1 MKTRRL
7 EEMEKLIQERGSA
20 TMEELRDA
28 FQVSINTVRRDV
40 AELVE
45 AGCAEKVYGGV
56 RAVQRTGLV
65 PYEERSLVPSSV
77 KKALCEAAASLVRD
91 GDIVFIDSGTT
102 TVHLMAW
109 LQDMRITIITNNIE
123 VIWLAL
129 EHPNIRLIVLPGE
142 LRRSTHSIAGEDSA
156 DFLSR
161 FNTTIA
167 FMAATG
173 VSRGGVTNSSEVEYA
188 IKKAAVEHTES
199 AVLMVTG
206 DKFGIT
212 SLLTYAGLSSFD
224 RIVTDSRI
232 PDEWMERL
240 KEEGVEVVQVSS
252 EQ

>member
-7 EEMEKLIQERGSA
+7 EEMEKLIQEQGSA

-45 AGCAEKVYGGV
+45 NGSAEKVYGGV
-56 RAVQRTGLV
+56 RAVQRAGLV
-65 PYEERSLVPSSV
+65 PYEERSLTPSSA
-77 KKALCEAAASLVRD
+77 KKALCEAAAPMVQD
-91 GDIVFIDSGTT
+91 GDIVFVDSGTT
-102 TVHLMAW
+102 TVHLMQW
-109 LQDMRITIITNNIE
+109 LQDRRITIITNSIE
-123 VIWLAL
+123 VIWLAMD
-129 EHPNIRLIVLPGE
+129 HPNIRLIVLPGE
-142 LRRSTHSIAGEDSA
+142 LRRSTHSIAGDESA

-188 IKKAAVEHTES
+188 IKKAAVEHTEK

-206 DKFGIT
+206 DKFGVT
-212 SLLTYAGLSSFD
+212 SLLTYASLNAFQ
-224 RIVTDSRI
+224 RIVTDHRI

-240 KEEGVEVVQVSS
+240 EAEGIEVVKVRD
-252 EQ
+252 E